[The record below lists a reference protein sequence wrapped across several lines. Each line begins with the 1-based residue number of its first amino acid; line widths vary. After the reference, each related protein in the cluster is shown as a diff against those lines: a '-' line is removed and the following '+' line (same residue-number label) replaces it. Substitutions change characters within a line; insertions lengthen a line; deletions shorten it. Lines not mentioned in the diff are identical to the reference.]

1 MGAQAILLKVTSG
14 CISVQSET
22 MAARR
27 VLLPLLIAAMAC
39 SALFCGLSFVCG
51 SNPSATATTRSL
63 RTSRHA
69 VPVEFGSSVATAL
82 EVTAAAWGA
91 NIALLVV
98 PFTFLIQL
106 YLQSE
111 RTKAEKAEL
120 GLDPYDVL

>member
-1 MGAQAILLKVTSG
+1 
-14 CISVQSET
+14 

-27 VLLPLLIAAMAC
+27 VLLPLLIAAGVVC
-39 SALFCGLSFVCG
+39 TSLFCGLSFVSG
-51 SNPSATATTRSL
+51 SNVGTTRSL
-63 RTSRHA
+63 RTSQRA
-69 VPVEFGSSVATAL
+69 VPVEFGSSVSTAL

-91 NIALLVV
+91 NIALLLV

-120 GLDPYDVL
+120 GYD